1 MTRTSIHSA
10 LRHQAGFSLLELLI
24 AMALGLLLVVGI
36 GTIFIGSNQT
46 YRVQEQNAR
55 LQESGRFALEIV
67 GRSLRQAG
75 YRSIQHGATLL
86 NTNFPGVAITGN
98 DGAGNAADSITIQF
112 DGDVGDQDCE
122 GNNVT
127 PAMVAAATPVQNAI
141 RLNAL
146 DLECDG
152 NVVAGAQP
160 LISNVEDL
168 QVLYGIDTDGNQ
180 SADQYIATPADW
192 DQVVSARVC
201 VLIRSEEQGI
211 SAVAQ
216 NFLNCAGALGTAAGN
231 AAFTAAGD
239 SRLRRAFV
247 GTFNLRNR
255 IRILP

>member
-10 LRHQAGFSLLELLI
+10 LRHQAGFSLLEMLI

-86 NTNFPGVAITGN
+86 NTNFPGVAIAGN
-98 DGAGNAADSITIQF
+98 NGAGNAADSITIRF

-122 GNNVT
+122 GNNLG
-127 PAMVAAATPVQNAI
+127 AALEVQNAFQ
-141 RLNAL
+141 L
-146 DLECDG
+146 DAVNLEFECDG
-152 NVVAGAQP
+152 NADAAVDPQP
-160 LISNVEDL
+160 LVSNVEDL
-168 QVLYGIDTDGNQ
+168 QVLYGIDTNGDQ
-180 SADQYIATPADW
+180 SADQYSAAPANW
-192 DQVVSARVC
+192 NQVVSARVC

-216 NFLNCAGALGTAAGN
+216 NFLNCAGALGTAVGN